1 MDMDGTLLD
10 SNSKIPLETKKA
22 LIHLQQ
28 KGIKVVLASGR
39 SVSRLEDIIQELK
52 LRQYGGFCV
61 EINGMAFY
69 DAGTNRRVV
78 LQRMDT
84 KDAKELF
91 QACMDLDGEVMAFYD
106 DGLFDYHSSRL
117 HDVKEK
123 LRKEWKVD
131 EDYPWTGGPWDWLMD
146 LRIGYPHITYI
157 DEVDQIDHVV
167 NKVQIMED
175 PERME
180 EIYSILQQEFGD
192 RFELYRTCPRLIEI
206 MPKGVCKGV
215 GLEKLMNQQGWTKEE
230 IVVFGDGEND
240 LSMFP
245 YSNYSVAMGQSED
258 FVKKKADIVTLTNDQ
273 QGVLHILK
281 QLFPNEL

>member
-10 SNSKIPLETKKA
+10 SNSKIPLETKEA

-28 KGIKVVLASGR
+28 KGVKVVLASGR

-131 EDYPWTGGPWDWLMD
+131 EDYP
-146 LRIGYPHITYI
+146 
-157 DEVDQIDHVV
+157 
-167 NKVQIMED
+167 
-175 PERME
+175 
-180 EIYSILQQEFGD
+180 
-192 RFELYRTCPRLIEI
+192 
-206 MPKGVCKGV
+206 
-215 GLEKLMNQQGWTKEE
+215 
-230 IVVFGDGEND
+230 
-240 LSMFP
+240 
-245 YSNYSVAMGQSED
+245 
-258 FVKKKADIVTLTNDQ
+258 
-273 QGVLHILK
+273 
-281 QLFPNEL
+281 